1 MKLLLVRVYRRSPR
15 KKAVGLVIFKGGEV
29 PFLRTIMSSD
39 YHYRTIAKSHS
50 LDYLRGAAEQL
61 KSSYRNL

>member
-1 MKLLLVRVYRRSPR
+1 
-15 KKAVGLVIFKGGEV
+15 VIFKGGEV